1 MFKDQSIIKLE
12 DTTMEMVMKMSE
24 GNPGAVT
31 VIAQILKTGG
41 LIDPDD
47 AFGGLGTILHMDTWG
62 IRGPKIWMLYKDVCG
77 QDLVKTIGMTRAVQL
92 GFIPGEVLETA
103 INSYG
108 RGVDVEDCLTKVRK
122 QLPRFGQPMEP
133 APAAV

>member
-1 MFKDQSIIKLE
+1 MFKDQSVITLE
-12 DTTMEMVMKMSE
+12 DTMMDMVKKMSE
-24 GNPGAVT
+24 GNPGAVS
-31 VIAQILKTGG
+31 VVCQIIKTGG

-92 GFIPGEVLETA
+92 GFLPGEILEKA
-103 INSYG
+103 INDRG
-108 RGVDVEDCLTKVRK
+108 RGVDVDECLKKVME
-122 QLPRFGQPMEP
+122 QLPRFGQPVET
-133 APAAV
+133 APAA

>member
-1 MFKDQSIIKLE
+1 MFKDQSVITLE
-12 DTTMEMVMKMSE
+12 DTTMDMIEKMSM
-24 GNPGAVT
+24 GNPGAIS
-31 VIAQILKTGG
+31 VICQILKDGA

-92 GFIPGEVLETA
+92 GFLPSEILENG
-103 INSYG
+103 INNYG
-108 RGVDVEDCLTKVRK
+108 RGIDVDEYLKKVK
-122 QLPRFGQPMEP
+122 EQLPRFGQEFSTGKS
-133 APAAV
+133 

>member
-1 MFKDQSIIKLE
+1 MFKDQSVIKLE
-12 DTTMEMVMKMSE
+12 DTTLDMVMKMSE
-24 GNPGAVT
+24 GNPGAVS
-31 VIAQILKTGG
+31 VIAQILKTGA

-92 GFIPGEVLETA
+92 GFLPGEILEKA
-103 INSYG
+103 INDRG
-108 RGVDVEDCLTKVRK
+108 RGVDVDECLKKVRE
-122 QLPRFGQPMEP
+122 QLPRFGQLVET
-133 APAAV
+133 APAA

>member
-1 MFKDQSIIKLE
+1 MFKDQSVITLE
-12 DTTMEMVMKMSE
+12 DTTMDMIKKMSM
-24 GNPGAVT
+24 GNPGAIT
-31 VIAQILKTGG
+31 VICQILKDGA

-92 GFIPGEVLETA
+92 GFLPSEILENG
-103 INSYG
+103 INNYG
-108 RGVDVEDCLTKVRK
+108 RGIDVDEYLKKVK
-122 QLPRFGQPMEP
+122 EQLPRFGQEFSTGKS
-133 APAAV
+133 

>member
-1 MFKDQSIIKLE
+1 MFKDQSVITLE
-12 DTTMEMVMKMSE
+12 DTTMDMIKKMSM
-24 GNPGAVT
+24 GNPGAIT
-31 VIAQILKTGG
+31 VICQILKDGA

-92 GFIPGEVLETA
+92 GFLPGEILENG
-103 INSYG
+103 INNYG
-108 RGVDVEDCLTKVRK
+108 RGIDVDEYLKKVK
-122 QLPRFGQPMEP
+122 EQLPRFGQEFSTGKS
-133 APAAV
+133 